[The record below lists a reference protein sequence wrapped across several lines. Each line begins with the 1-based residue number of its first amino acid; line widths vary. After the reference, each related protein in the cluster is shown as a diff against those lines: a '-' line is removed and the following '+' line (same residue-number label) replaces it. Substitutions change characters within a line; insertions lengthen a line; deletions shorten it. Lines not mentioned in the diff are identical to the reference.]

1 MKLREIRKRFAV
13 LGSAAVIA
21 VSGSAMCVLAAPE
34 GSEEV
39 QKLKTITVDDVENH
53 AVGGLT
59 PTVFADAYRAP
70 KTKRY
75 SRAVYP
81 EKYDLRDLGQ
91 TTTVKNQG
99 VWGTCWAFATIA
111 SLESC
116 QLKKEGA
123 SGTVESDTPDFSELQ
138 LGWFNYEPQS
148 AKSLEGSPAGSAQVG
163 EGVSMGVG
171 SERLEAGGNMPQAV
185 TLLSAWQG
193 GADEK
198 DIPYHNAEGG
208 TGKEGNW
215 AVDDSKRN
223 LSSIHLQNADFMP
236 SPTTKISEEE
246 YTYDKEAEKAIKNAL
261 MNNGAVAI
269 SYYADQSMQG
279 VQGNG
284 DYFNYTNWCQY
295 VDVLNQSTTP
305 NHSVTIVGWDD
316 TYPVANFRQ
325 DRRPEGDGAW
335 LVKNSWGT
343 GYWGVDNTGYFWLSY
358 YDRTIS
364 QVTSYQG
371 EPADNYDNN
380 YQYDYLGLASAIQ
393 YVPGGEISMANVFT
407 ANGSEAL
414 KAVSAVT
421 SAPETTVTV
430 KVYKLPSDA
439 KGPLPENGGELLATV
454 SKKFTYS
461 GYHTI
466 ELETP
471 KNLNKG
477 DKFSVVET
485 IRDSEGKYYYPVEM
499 GADHSGKTTQKA
511 VCNPGESYWVYS
523 NNTYS
528 DMASANAG
536 EGSTIGN
543 VMIKAFTDNLPPDIP
558 TLSEITYSPAKTLG
572 DVILPSVEGGSWTW
586 DSPDTIPR
594 ADQESYP
601 ATFTPADENSSYEVF
616 HANIPLKVNK
626 ASPIISGVSSSS
638 IVYGQRLSEAVL
650 QGNASVDG
658 VAVRGILSWI
668 SGEVR
673 PEVSD
678 SKKTV
683 YDYQFLPEDQI
694 NYNTAAGK
702 VSLVVGKR
710 PVTVRAKDAE
720 KTYGDENPAF
730 ELEDIPQGTLVG
742 NDTAADLGVR
752 LICGADERTPVG
764 SVDITGVSGAPNYDV
779 TVVPGT
785 LTVNQR
791 EADFK
796 VLDTSIRFGEE
807 LPKSYDFEVANLAY
821 WDDEQ
826 ILGAKL
832 FITPKDIPLGNP
844 SGTYILEIDR
854 AVIANENYKVG
865 KMESGTLTIR
875 EVTAPTIPVMDE
887 IIYNPNRTLGEINI
901 PEVEGGTWT
910 WDEPDE
916 IPTVSKKAYAATFTP
931 DEGSEYGVSHENFPL
946 TVKKAVPLVSEV
958 NSGTIIYGE
967 SLGES
972 GLAVVCQA
980 DGIQVPGE
988 ASWLTSEY
996 RPTVADSGTTIFD
1009 FRFTPSDLENYEMVA
1024 GETAVTVEAKQIV
1037 VKVKNV
1043 SKTYGDVNPVFE
1055 VEVPE
1060 NELVDGDTAADLAVR
1075 LNCSA
1080 DLRTP
1085 AGEVKIQGESGA
1097 LNYEVEVTPG
1107 VLTINRRP
1115 LHFKAVNVF
1124 LKYEEALPGTY
1135 DFEVSNLVNGDSK
1148 VSVRANASIEAVNMP
1163 TSKAAG
1169 TYTLKVR
1176 NASVGDAN
1184 YTVGSVTD
1192 GKLTI
1197 EEAEHETKDPGKIV
1211 GAATVKVSA
1220 ATVRDKNIRL
1230 NWKQVPEADGYQ
1242 VQLKASGKWKTVKTI
1257 GKNSTTSYNYTKTK
1271 LGRPYVFRVRAFR
1284 KVSGKTIYSKAGQV
1298 KKKAVPQTPEGL
1310 KAAAKKGKVTLTWK
1324 KISGISGYAVYR
1336 KVGGA
1341 WKTVSV
1347 VKASKKSFS
1356 DKRIKKGKTYTY
1368 RVRAYKI
1375 SKRKK
1380 VYGSYSEAV
1389 KVKASR

>member
-1 MKLREIRKRFAV
+1 MRLREIRKRFAV
-13 LGSAAVIA
+13 LGASAVIA
-21 VSGSAMCVLAAPE
+21 VSGSAMYVLAAPE
-34 GSEEV
+34 GNTSV
-39 QKLKTITVDDVENH
+39 QELKTISVDDVENH
-53 AVGGLT
+53 AAGALA

-81 EKYDLRDLGQ
+81 EKYDLRELGQ

-116 QLKKEGA
+116 QLKNEGA
-123 SGTVESDTPDFSELQ
+123 SGNVESNTPDFSELQ

-148 AKSLEGSPAGSAQVG
+148 AKSLEGSAAGAAQVG

-185 TLLSAWQG
+185 TLLSTWQG

-223 LSSIHLQNADFMP
+223 LSAIHLQNADFMP

-246 YTYDKEAEKAIKNAL
+246 YTYDKEAEKAMKNAL

-316 TYPVANFRQ
+316 TYSRANFRQ

-343 GYWGVDNTGYFWLSY
+343 GYWGVDNSGYFWLSY

-371 EPADNYDNN
+371 EPSDNYDNN

-393 YVPGGEISMANVFT
+393 YMPGGEISIANVFT
-407 ANGSEAL
+407 ANTAEAL
-414 KAVSAVT
+414 RAVSAIT

-430 KVYKLPSDA
+430 KIYKLPSDA
-439 KGPLPENGGELLATV
+439 KGPLPENGGELVATV

-466 ELETP
+466 ELDTP
-471 KNLNKG
+471 RHLDKG

-485 IRDSEGKYYYPVEM
+485 IRDSEGKYYYPVEI

-528 DMASANAG
+528 DMSSATSQ
-536 EGSTIGN
+536 GSTYGN
-543 VMIKAFTDNLPPDIP
+543 AMIKAFTDNLPPDIP
-558 TLSEITYSPAKTLG
+558 TLSEITYSPARTLG
-572 DVILPSVEGGSWTW
+572 DVSLPSVEGGIWAW
-586 DSPDTIPR
+586 DSPNTIPR
-594 ADQESYP
+594 ADQDSYP
-601 ATFTPADENSSYEVF
+601 ATFTPEDESSPYGVF
-616 HANIPLKVNK
+616 HTDIPLKVNK
-626 ASPIISGVSSSS
+626 ATPRISGVSSSS
-638 IVYGQRLSEAVL
+638 IMYGQRLLEAVL

-658 VAVRGILSWI
+658 VSVRGTLSWI
-668 SGEVR
+668 SGETC

-678 SKKTV
+678 SEKTV
-683 YDYQFLPEDQI
+683 YDYQFIPEDQI

-702 VSLVVGKR
+702 VSLVVEKK

-720 KTYGDENPAF
+720 KIYGDENPSF
-730 ELEDIPQGTLVG
+730 ELESIPQGILAG
-742 NDTAADLGVR
+742 NDTADDLEIQ
-752 LICGADERTPVG
+752 LFCGADERTPVG
-764 SVDITGVSGAPNYDV
+764 SADISGVSGAVNYDV
-779 TVVPGT
+779 TVMPGE
-785 LTVNQR
+785 LIVNRR

-796 VLDTSIRFGEE
+796 VLDTSIRFGEG
-807 LPKSYDFEVANLAY
+807 LPESYAYEVTNLAY

-826 ILGAKL
+826 TLGAKL
-832 FITPKDIPLGNP
+832 FITPKDIPVGNP
-844 SGTYILEIDR
+844 SGIYTLEIER
-854 AVIANENYKVG
+854 AVIANENYKAG
-865 KMESGTLTIR
+865 KMVSGNLTIR
-875 EVTAPTIPVMDE
+875 EVTTPPLPDMDE
-887 IIYNPNRTLGEINI
+887 IIYNPNKALGEINI
-901 PEVEGGTWT
+901 PEVEGGRWT

-916 IPTVSKKAYAATFTP
+916 IPTVNKKTYAAIFTP
-931 DEGSEYGVSHENFPL
+931 HEESDYRASREDIPL
-946 TVKKAVPLVSEV
+946 TVKKAVPHVAEV
-958 NSGTIIYGE
+958 NPGAITYGD
-967 SLGES
+967 SLAES
-972 GLAVVCQA
+972 GLTAVCQV

-988 ASWLTSEY
+988 ASWLTAEY
-996 RPTVADSGTTIFD
+996 RPTVADSGKTIFA
-1009 FRFTPSDLENYEMVA
+1009 FRFTPSDQENYEMTA
-1024 GETAVTVEAKQIV
+1024 GETAVAVEAKQIV
-1037 VKVKNV
+1037 VKVKNA
-1043 SKTYGDVNPVFE
+1043 SKTYGDANPVFE
-1055 VEVPE
+1055 MEVPE
-1060 NELVDGDTAADLAVR
+1060 NELVEGDSVADLALR

-1080 DLRTP
+1080 DQRTP
-1085 AGEVKIQGESGA
+1085 AGDVLIQGESGA
-1097 LNYEVEVTPG
+1097 LNYAVEVNPG

-1115 LHFKAVNVF
+1115 LHFKAVNVSV
-1124 LKYEEALPGTY
+1124 KYEEALPGTY
-1135 DFEVSNLVNGDSK
+1135 DFEVSNLVNGASK
-1148 VSVRANASIEAVNMP
+1148 ASVGATASIEAVNMQA
-1163 TSKAAG
+1163 SKKSG
-1169 TYTLKVR
+1169 TYTLKIR
-1176 NASVGDAN
+1176 NASVSDAN
-1184 YTVGSVTD
+1184 YMVGSITD
-1192 GKLTI
+1192 GTLTI
-1197 EEAEHETKDPGKIV
+1197 AAAGQETKDPGKIV
-1211 GAATVKVSA
+1211 EASTVKVSA
-1220 ATVRDKNIRL
+1220 ATVKDKTIRL
-1230 NWKQVPEADGYQ
+1230 SWIQVPEAEGYQ
-1242 VQLKASGKWKTVKTI
+1242 VQLKISGKWKVVKTI
-1257 GKNSTTSYNYTKTK
+1257 GKNSTTSYNYNKTK
-1271 LGRPYVFRVRAFR
+1271 LGRSYVFRVRAFR
-1284 KVSGKTIYSKAGQV
+1284 RVSGKTIYSKAGQV
-1298 KKKAVPQTPEGL
+1298 KEKAVPQVPAGL
-1310 KAAAKKGKVTLTWK
+1310 KATGKKGKITLTWK
-1324 KISGISGYAVYR
+1324 KISGVSGYTVSR
-1336 KVGGA
+1336 KAGGG
-1341 WKTVSV
+1341 WKTVSIF
-1347 VKASKKSFS
+1347 KASKKSFI
-1356 DKRIKKGKTYTY
+1356 DRKVKKGKTYTY
-1368 RVRAYKI
+1368 RIRAYKV
-1375 SKRKK
+1375 SKGKK